1 MDRDDKSRRLL
12 DWKRPSRG
20 LVINHRTAR
29 MLPSPCSIK
38 LRLRLLAPEET
49 LRDKGRRHRSR
60 WQRDKMML
68 VPLRRRQERQNN
80 CNGSKESGH
89 RSQKPLEL
97 CSCTDEPL
105 DFGTCLETKAFNY
118 ALSGHS
124 TQLTHG
130 QYIHAEEI
138 STVNMSTSNSFSRL
152 VPNRPSHLS

>member
-38 LRLRLLAPEET
+38 LHLRLLAPEET

-60 WQRDKMML
+60 WQRQKMML
-68 VPLRRRQERQNN
+68 VPLRRRQKRQND
-80 CNGSKESGH
+80 CSGSNEAGH

-97 CSCTDEPL
+97 CSCTVGTL
-105 DFGTCLETKAFNY
+105 DFGTCLETNPFNY
-118 ALSGHS
+118 ALSGH
-124 TQLTHG
+124 
-130 QYIHAEEI
+130 
-138 STVNMSTSNSFSRL
+138 
-152 VPNRPSHLS
+152 